1 MDSDSV
7 NDVQEIKSASEPT
20 SRVLRV
26 LEFANTREDTPF
38 TLQECAQVTAITK
51 ATLLRLLRTLV
62 QDGYL
67 ANLGQRYQS
76 NLFFS
81 RRLSVSA
88 EHMTAMDSTLAAL
101 AEEVGQSAEVLTGRI
116 PNLYWFEKRDC
127 SRSSMRVVARGGTT
141 RSLYELDAPAR
152 LYLRELG
159 INTVRQEMVPGF
171 FHIGPEKRELST
183 EQALELIASV
193 DPHGVE
199 YDYEGNSNG
208 VRRFVTIVR
217 SATGAYQYLLSVA
230 EPAIPQN
237 SRTEHV
243 SVVVQALA
251 DARGRLSEKE

>member
-7 NDVQEIKSASEPT
+7 NEVQEIKSASEPT

-26 LEFANTREDTPF
+26 LEFANSREDTPF
-38 TLQECAQVTAITK
+38 TLQECTQVTGIPK

-88 EHMTAMDSTLAAL
+88 EHMAVMDSILAEL
-101 AEEVGQSAEVLTGRI
+101 AEEVGQSTEVLTGPI

-127 SRSSMRVVARGGTT
+127 SRGSMRVIARGGTT
-141 RSLYELDAPAR
+141 RTLYELDAPAR
-152 LYLRELG
+152 LYLRETG
-159 INTVRQEMVPGF
+159 IETVRRKMVPGF
-171 FHIGPEKRELST
+171 FHIGPDKRELTT
-183 EQALELIASV
+183 EQALDLIQSV
-193 DPHGVE
+193 DPNGIE

-208 VRRFVTIVR
+208 VRRFVTVVR
-217 SATGAYQYLLSVA
+217 STEGVYRYLLSVA

-237 SRTEHV
+237 SRAEHV
-243 SVVVQALA
+243 STVVQAL
-251 DARGRLSEKE
+251 DNARHRLTEKE